1 MSTRTSSDKIIYFY
15 HGVVNKNTYLIPRLI
30 SSLIRL
36 PLFKSL
42 FFIFPG
48 IDQAISLQKGSVK
61 EGESNEFAVE
71 INPSMLGVFNR
82 SWEVKQK
89 VVDKIKQV
97 GAKYVSF
104 HAPYVDDGVIF
115 QKASQTMLDN
125 TFDLSEDSSKT
136 LFCLVSHL
144 QFIDQVGPEKKDKV
158 LVVHPLPASPYK
170 NEHEIIKGIATVL
183 KKVTPLLEDLNIF
196 VAIENMPWMKK
207 KHERYTSMLGSISF
221 FERLMNEINHPNVG
235 ITFDWGHANCF
246 SRYMHDHKLADG
258 AFTFTEKD
266 LTTFAYHKKFL
277 TDLQQK
283 IMHLHLHYNEAHI
296 LTSKA
301 PFYAKNYDYHADLTK
316 LRPEEY
322 PFYKESLQPA
332 LGSPV
337 LKSIVLET
345 VPSFL
350 SQQSR
355 LTKYKDSVEILKS
368 MVE

>member
-15 HGVVNKNTYLIPRLI
+15 HGVVDKNTYLIPRLI
-30 SSLIRL
+30 SSLVRL
-36 PLFKSL
+36 PFFKSL
-42 FFIFPG
+42 FYIFPG
-48 IDQAISLQKGSVK
+48 IDQAITLKNK
-61 EGESNEFAVE
+61 ATDTFAVE

-82 SWEVKQK
+82 NWEVKPRIVEK
-89 VVDKIKQV
+89 LKQV

-104 HAPYVDDGVIF
+104 HAPYVDDGVTF

-125 TFDLSEDSSKT
+125 TFDLSEDASKT
-136 LFCLVSHL
+136 MFCLVSHL
-144 QFIDQVGPEKKDKV
+144 QFIDQVTPDKIDKV
-158 LVVHPLPASPYK
+158 LVAHPLPASPYK
-170 NEHEIIKGIATVL
+170 TETEIIRGIATVL

-196 VAIENMPWMKK
+196 IGIENMPWLKK

-246 SRYMHDHKLADG
+246 ARYMHDHKLADG
-258 AFTFTEKD
+258 SFTFTEQNL
-266 LTTFAYHKKFL
+266 LTFEYQKKFL
-277 TDLQQK
+277 TDLQSK

-296 LTSKA
+296 LNAKA
-301 PFYAKNYDYHADLTK
+301 PFYAPNYDYHADLTK
-316 LRPEEY
+316 LRENEY
-322 PFYKESLQPA
+322 EPYKASIIPA
-332 LGSPV
+332 LDSPV
-337 LKSIVLET
+337 LKSIVLEI

-350 SQQSR
+350 SQKSR